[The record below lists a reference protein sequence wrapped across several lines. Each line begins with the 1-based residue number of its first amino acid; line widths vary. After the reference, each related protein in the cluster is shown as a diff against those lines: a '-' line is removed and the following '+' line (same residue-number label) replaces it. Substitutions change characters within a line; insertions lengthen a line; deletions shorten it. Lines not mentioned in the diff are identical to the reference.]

1 MIFQL
6 SKTIWAVVF
15 SFLSMFVLGLCDNM
29 RGPLYPEVLKFFDL
43 TNSQGAVNFALT
55 STAAVIANTLSAY
68 SLRKIYL
75 DRLLSVSVVA
85 LILAPLIMGLAPTY
99 AYFLVGAVVLGLG
112 FGSLG
117 VAQNLLIAEN
127 TTGTAQTR
135 ALAGLHSIYGFSSL
149 IAPYLASRAP
159 AWFAVNFPR
168 LGFMSEWRSAFF
180 VISALGSMLFV
191 TILISR
197 PRSHFEAH
205 VDHDESKHGKKSSF
219 TKLMWVAGFFA
230 SYVGAEILI
239 SSRLALYMRTYF
251 NMSLQQS
258 SNYVTYFF
266 VFLLI
271 GRLTFAI
278 KTFKSHIKT
287 QMNLSLIL
295 SIFSLA
301 LGLWIHPIFLSMIGL
316 TMAPFYPL
324 AIVYISDI
332 TGVQKRRFLT
342 FAMGMQ
348 GLFVIFM
355 HLGVGVISDVFGLFT
370 AFGLGILL
378 LIGSIICLNMHPKI
392 SSH

>member
-6 SKTIWAVVF
+6 SKTTWAVVF
-15 SFLSMFVLGLCDNM
+15 AFLSMFVLGLIDNM

-43 TNSQGAVNFALT
+43 TNSEGAFNFALT
-55 STAAVIANTLSAY
+55 STAAVIANTVSAY
-68 SLRKIYL
+68 ALRKIYL
-75 DRLLSVSVVA
+75 DRLLSISVVA
-85 LILAPLIMGLAPTY
+85 MIVSPLIMGLAPSY
-99 AYFLVGAVVLGLG
+99 AYFLLGAVVLGLG

-127 TTGTAQTR
+127 TTGTTQRR

-159 AWFAVNFPR
+159 TWFAVNFPS

-180 VISALGSMLFV
+180 VITILALILFV
-191 TILISR
+191 AIIISR
-197 PRSHFEAH
+197 PRTHFEAH
-205 VDHDESKHGKKSSF
+205 VEHNESLHGKKSPFSN
-219 TKLMWVAGFFA
+219 LMWVAGFFA

-251 NMSLQQS
+251 NMSLQES

-278 KTFKSHIKT
+278 KTFKIQLRT
-287 QMNLSLIL
+287 QMNLCLVLSIL
-295 SIFSLA
+295 SLV

-332 TGVQKRRFLT
+332 TGVEKRRFLT

-348 GLFVIFM
+348 GALVIVM

-378 LIGSIICLNMHPKI
+378 LVGSIICLNLHPKI
-392 SSH
+392 SSS